1 VTAYV
6 YDSEKF
12 TSQGIQ
18 VIGVS
23 AERPEEARKLRD
35 RITEDCKEDRPQ
47 LQLNPYPVRLVSDLT
62 GELIRK
68 AGAEL
73 EGNRR
78 GFMAKPMTCVV
89 NREGQVKWVY
99 SGDSFADRPGPQA
112 LARIAAAV
120 GQGKELP
127 PPVGRRLEP

>member
-1 VTAYV
+1 MTAYV

-12 TSQGIQ
+12 TSEGIQ

-35 RITEDCKEDRPQ
+35 RITEDCKEDRPN
-47 LQLNPYPVRLVSDLT
+47 LHLNPYPVRLVSDLT

-73 EGNRR
+73 KGNRM

-89 NREGQVKWVY
+89 NREGQVKWVS
-99 SGDSFADRPGPQA
+99 SGEGFSDRPGPQA
-112 LARIAAAV
+112 LARIAAIV
-120 GQGKELP
+120 GQGKEP
-127 PPVGRRLEP
+127 PRPVGRRLEP